1 MSSSSELHDCVRRAL
16 NRYFR
21 DLDGQ
26 APHAVYDMLIR
37 SVEQPMLEVVMKQAD
52 GNQTVAAEI
61 LGISRGT
68 LRRKLADYGLS

>member
-1 MSSSSELHDCVRRAL
+1 MSSGSELHDCVRRTL

-26 APHAVYDMLIR
+26 APHAVYDMVLT
-37 SVEQPMLEVVMKQAD
+37 SVERPMLEVVMKQAD

-68 LRRKLADYGLS
+68 LRRKLADYDLL

>member
-1 MSSSSELHDCVRRAL
+1 MSSELSDCVRRSL

-26 APHAVYDMLIR
+26 TPHAVHAMVLKC
-37 SVEQPMLEVVMKQAD
+37 VELPMLEVVMKQAA

-68 LRRKLADYGLS
+68 LRRMLLEHELL